1 MGKRSTARRLAMQVM
16 YQLEL
21 NPSEEISEVLDH
33 TMENDSFPE
42 DTNSFALA
50 LVRGAWEHRLDADE
64 LIKKRSIGWALERIN
79 MIDRSILRLSIYELK
94 HTDTPQ
100 SVIINEAVNLA
111 KRYGTE
117 DSSRFINGILGGLVD
132 EQNSGK
138 VPRAAARD
146 EQVVSGK
153 EDPIKEA

>member
-42 DTNSFALA
+42 DTNSFALD
-50 LVRGAWEHRLDADE
+50 LVRGAWDHRAEADE

-94 HTDTPQ
+94 YTDTPQ
-100 SVIINEAVNLA
+100 SVVINEAVNLA

-132 EQNSGK
+132 EQVRGK
-138 VPRAAARD
+138 SP
-146 EQVVSGK
+146 VVSGK
-153 EDPIKEA
+153 EDAIKEE